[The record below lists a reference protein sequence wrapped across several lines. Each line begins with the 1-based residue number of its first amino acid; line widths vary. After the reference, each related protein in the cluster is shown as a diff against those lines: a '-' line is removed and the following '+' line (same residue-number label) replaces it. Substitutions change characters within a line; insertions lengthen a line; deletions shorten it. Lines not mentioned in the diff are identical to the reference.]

1 MQWLSVTKS
10 RVVRIV
16 QSIVA
21 MAIQGSAQFFTTT
34 LTASVVNQLLQNEP
48 IARISVDSLVTIRY
62 DTTGATNTVQS
73 TIAADTRIILRESP
87 IPVGGTAGVIPNA
100 DSNPG
105 VSFLAFAG
113 ETLQVTAR
121 ETAAATPV
129 VNMMVE
135 VVPV

>member
-1 MQWLSVTKS
+1 MKWLTATVSPL
-10 RVVRIV
+10 VRIV
-16 QSIVA
+16 QSIVM

-34 LTASVVNQLLQNEP
+34 LTASVVNQLLANEP

-62 DTTGATNTVQS
+62 DTDGATNTVIS
-73 TIAADTRIILRESP
+73 TIAADTRIILRDSP
-87 IPVGGTAGVIPNA
+87 IPIGATAGVIPNA

-113 ETLQVTAR
+113 ETLQVSAR

-129 VNMMVE
+129 VNMFIE

>member
-1 MQWLSVTKS
+1 MKWLDVVLSPAVRAYKSV
-10 RVVRIV
+10 R
-16 QSIVA
+16 

-34 LTASVVNQLLQNEP
+34 LTASVVNQLLANEP
-48 IARISVDSLVTIRY
+48 IARISVDSVVQIRY
-62 DTTGATNTVQS
+62 DTSGATNTVIS
-73 TIAADTRIILRESP
+73 TIASDTRIIQRESP

-100 DSNPG
+100 QDNPG

-113 ETLQVTAR
+113 ETLQVSAR

-129 VNMMVE
+129 VNMMME

>member
-1 MQWLSVTKS
+1 MKWLTETFS
-10 RVVRIV
+10 RTTRIV
-16 QSIVA
+16 MSIVC

-34 LTASVVNQLLQNEP
+34 LTASVVNQLLANEP

-62 DTTGATNTVQS
+62 DTTGATNTVIS
-73 TIAADTRIILRESP
+73 TIAADTRIILRDSP
-87 IPVGGTAGVIPNA
+87 IPVGGTAGVIPPA

-105 VSFLAFAG
+105 VSFVAFAG
-113 ETLQVTAR
+113 ETLQVSAR

-129 VNMMVE
+129 VNMFVE

>member
-1 MQWLSVTKS
+1 MRWLSMTVSAVTQAY
-10 RVVRIV
+10 
-16 QSIVA
+16 QSVVA

-34 LTASVVNQLLQNEP
+34 LTASVTNQLLANEP
-48 IARISVDSLVTIRY
+48 IARISVDSIVSLRY
-62 DTTGATNTVQS
+62 NTTGATNTVLS
-73 TIAADTRIILRESP
+73 TIASDTRTIQRESP

-100 DSNPG
+100 QDNPG

-113 ETLQVTAR
+113 ETLQVSAR

-129 VNMMVE
+129 VNMMLE

>member
-1 MQWLSVTKS
+1 
-10 RVVRIV
+10 
-16 QSIVA
+16 

-34 LTASVVNQLLQNEP
+34 LTASVVNQLLANEP
-48 IARISVDSLVTIRY
+48 IARISVDSVVTIRY
-62 DTTGATNTVQS
+62 DTTGATNTVIS
-73 TIAADTRIILRESP
+73 TIFSDTRVILRDSP

-105 VSFLAFAG
+105 VSFLSMAG

-121 ETAAATPV
+121 ETAAVTPV
-129 VNMMVE
+129 VNMFIE

>member
-1 MQWLSVTKS
+1 MKWLTTTIS
-10 RVVRIV
+10 RTVAIV

-21 MAIQGSAQFFTTT
+21 MAIQGSSQFFTTT
-34 LTASVVNQLLQNEP
+34 LTASVVNQLLANEP
-48 IARISVDSLVTIRY
+48 IARISVDSIVSVRY
-62 DTTGATNTVQS
+62 NTTGATNTVLS
-73 TIAADTRIILRESP
+73 TIASDTRTIQRESP

-100 DSNPG
+100 QDNPG

-113 ETLQVTAR
+113 ETLQVSAR

-129 VNMMVE
+129 VNMYME

>member
-1 MQWLSVTKS
+1 MNWLVPTLS
-10 RVVRIV
+10 RVARIV
-16 QSIVA
+16 RSIVD
-21 MAIQGSAQFFTTT
+21 MAIEGSAQFLTTT

-48 IARISVDSLVTIRY
+48 IARISVDSSVTVRY
-62 DTTGATNTVQS
+62 NTTGATNTVLS

-100 DSNPG
+100 NENPG
-105 VSFLAFAG
+105 VTFVAFAG

-129 VNMMVE
+129 VNMMIE
-135 VVPV
+135 VVPL